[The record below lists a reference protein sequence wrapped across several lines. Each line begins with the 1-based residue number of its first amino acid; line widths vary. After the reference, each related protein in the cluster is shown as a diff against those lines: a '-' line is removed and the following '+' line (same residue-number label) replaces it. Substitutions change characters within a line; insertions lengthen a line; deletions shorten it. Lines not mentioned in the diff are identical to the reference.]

1 MRLHGSMN
9 LQIFS
14 AINNLAGQS
23 HILDVLGV
31 FFADKFLYVFALIIL
46 GLWLNKR
53 LRPYVYLAFASTL
66 IARGVIV
73 EILKRIIDHPRPYEI
88 VGNIHQL
95 LADNEHGMSFP
106 SGHTVIFFSFA
117 FSFWGTKYFWPFLIM
132 AIIGSLARVF
142 VGVHFPGD
150 VMASILIAGLVVWLG
165 RQLFQKKLA

>member
-1 MRLHGSMN
+1 MN
-9 LQIFS
+9 ETIFL
-14 AINNLAGQS
+14 AINGLAGRS
-23 HILDVLGV
+23 HLFDVLGV
-31 FFADKFLYVFALIIL
+31 FLADKFLYVFALIIL
-46 GLWLNKR
+46 GLWFNKR
-53 LRPYVYLAFASTL
+53 LRPYVYLALGSAL

-95 LADNEHGMSFP
+95 LVDNEQGMSFP

-142 VGVHFPGD
+142 VGVHFPWD
-150 VMASILIAGLVVWLG
+150 VLASIFIAGIVVWLG
-165 RQLFQKKLA
+165 RRLFQKKLV